1 MLKRVFSKYLG
12 AFACLAALGGV
23 GAREVHATELKLQL
37 YQGPEHSITKIVKAM
52 SPQVEKQ
59 TSGRVKI
66 NVFDSGTLVKGP
78 QMLDAVEK
86 RIVDIASPT
95 YAFASPK
102 NQPFMMFGSFPF
114 IFRDSSGYIDAFTK
128 EDTLE
133 KLATDYLAEVGY
145 KNVLVTGTYYVGF
158 YQMGFKNK
166 EPKVPS
172 DLKGLKVRSLGAIQ
186 PFFDRYGITS
196 VNVNTPEVYDS
207 LERGIIDGA
216 IGVYSNWVD
225 WGWGEPA
232 TYLVDVN
239 LAAVGLYFAVSKA
252 SLAALRPDDRAVVEN
267 FLKSLQEALNAE
279 YVKSDQTYK
288 STITAKQLMK
298 IYSPNAQETKV
309 WFESRDEVVQKWVK
323 DVGPRAAQA
332 LKVIEKYN
340 APK

>member
-1 MLKRVFSKYLG
+1 
-12 AFACLAALGGV
+12 
-23 GAREVHATELKLQL
+23 
-37 YQGPEHSITKIVKAM
+37 
-52 SPQVEKQ
+52 
-59 TSGRVKI
+59 
-66 NVFDSGTLVKGP
+66 
-78 QMLDAVEK
+78 
-86 RIVDIASPT
+86 
-95 YAFASPK
+95 
-102 NQPFMMFGSFPF
+102 MMFGSFPF

-196 VNVNTPEVYDS
+196 VNVNTPDVYDS
-207 LERGIIDGA
+207 LERGLIDGA

-252 SLAALRPDDRAVVEN
+252 SLAGLRPDDRAVVEK

-288 STITAKQLMK
+288 TTITARQLMK
-298 IYSPNAQETKV
+298 IYSPNAQETKA

-323 DVGPRAAQA
+323 DVGPRGAQA

>member
-1 MLKRVFSKYLG
+1 MVKMALSKLRGAIATAVILG
-12 AFACLAALGGV
+12 AATALPSY
-23 GAREVHATELKLQL
+23 ATELKLQL
-37 YQGPEHSITKIVKAM
+37 YQGPEHSITKIVKAL
-52 SPQVEKQ
+52 SPQVEKE
-59 TSGRVKI
+59 TNGRVKI

-102 NQPFMMFGSFPF
+102 NLPFMMVGAFPF
-114 IFRDSSGYIDAFTK
+114 IFRDHAGYIDAFTK

-133 KLATDYLAEVGY
+133 RLATEYLNEVGY
-145 KNVLVTGTYYVGF
+145 KNVLVTRTYYVGF

-166 EPKVPS
+166 EPKLPA

-196 VNVNTPEVYDS
+196 VNVNTPEVYDA

-216 IGVYSNWVD
+216 IGVYSNWID

-239 LAAVGLYFAVSKA
+239 IAAVGLYFAVSKA
-252 SLAALRPDDRAVVEN
+252 AMASLSPADQKTVEN
-267 FLKSLQEALNAE
+267 FLKTLQEALNAE
-279 YVKSDQTYK
+279 YIKSDQTSK
-288 STITAKQLMK
+288 ATINAKQLMK
-298 IYSPNAQETKV
+298 IHTPTPQEAKA

-323 DVGPRAAQA
+323 DVGPRAVEA
-332 LKVIEKYN
+332 LKVVDKYN
-340 APK
+340 APR